1 MVKAIS
7 GIDTIAVFFMGALFI
22 IPILG
27 LFYTALLS
35 LWSNTFNGDFLNT
48 PNIILGII
56 VISVLF
62 LIFFLSNTRHFS
74 NPSRWK
80 LG

>member
-7 GIDTIAVFFMGALFI
+7 GIDTIAVFMVGGLMV
-22 IPILG
+22 IPIIG
-27 LFYTALLS
+27 LVYTALLS

-56 VISVLF
+56 AISVLF
-62 LIFFLSNTRHFS
+62 LIFFLSQTRHFS